1 MFLDF
6 VWLLLGGAMLYYG
19 AEWFV
24 RGSAGLAF
32 GLGVRPLLIGLTV
45 VSYATSA
52 PELAVSMF
60 AAFQGKSEIALG
72 NVVGSNIA
80 NIGLILGMTALI
92 APPRTD
98 GSLVSKE
105 IVVLLLATVALPL
118 TLIDGRIDKLEG
130 ALFVAGAIL
139 FTYLTV
145 RWSKQRPLD
154 SEEVPENPTTQLPRL
169 VGVLIVGLATLLGGG
184 KLFVD
189 GAVGIAI
196 FMGMSERVVGLT
208 VVALGTSVPELA
220 ASLVAALRGH
230 SELAIGNVV
239 GSNVFNLLLILGA
252 TGTIFPIV
260 GDLTVVQFDLWV
272 MGALTV
278 FLAIVLRT
286 ERVIPRWEGALMIA
300 SYLAFLTVIVIRR
313 GG

>member
-1 MFLDF
+1 MFLNF
-6 VWLLLGGAMLYYG
+6 IWLLLGGAMLYFG

-24 RGSAGLAF
+24 RGAAGLAF
-32 GLGVRPLLIGLTV
+32 SLGVRPLLIGLTV

-60 AAFQGKSEIALG
+60 AAFEGKSEIALG

-80 NIGLILGMTALI
+80 NIGLILGLTALI

-98 GSLVSKE
+98 GSLISKE
-105 IVVLLLATVALPL
+105 IVVLLVATLALPL
-118 TLIDGRIDKLEG
+118 TLLDGQINRIEALAFLLG
-130 ALFVAGAIL
+130 ATA

-145 RWSKQRPLD
+145 LWSRQRPLD
-154 SEEVPENPTTQLPRL
+154 PDEVAENPTTQPRRL
-169 VGVLIVGLATLLGGG
+169 AVLLCVGLTVLLGGG

-189 GAVGIAI
+189 GAVELAHA
-196 FMGMSERVVGLT
+196 FGMSERVVGLT

-230 SELAIGNVV
+230 SELAIGNVI

-252 TGTIFPIV
+252 TGSIFPIL
-260 GDLTVVQFDLWV
+260 GDLSVVQVDLWAMIV
-272 MGALTV
+272 LTV
-278 FLAIVLRT
+278 FLTLALRT
-286 ERVIPRWEGALMIA
+286 ERVIPRWEGALMVA
-300 SYLAFLTVIVIRR
+300 AYLTFLTVLVMQR
-313 GG
+313 GS